1 MRFVCLIAHLGAGES
16 YGGVYVPM
24 LVTKLL
30 EHNNRKADERGRLN
44 LQARVRVGRLPD
56 SDDVAS
62 LP

>member
-1 MRFVCLIAHLGAGES
+1 MRLVCLIALVGAGES

-30 EHNNRKADERGRLN
+30 EYNIKKADERGRLN
-44 LQARVRVGRLPD
+44 LQACVRVGRLPD
-56 SDDVAS
+56 SDDVAI